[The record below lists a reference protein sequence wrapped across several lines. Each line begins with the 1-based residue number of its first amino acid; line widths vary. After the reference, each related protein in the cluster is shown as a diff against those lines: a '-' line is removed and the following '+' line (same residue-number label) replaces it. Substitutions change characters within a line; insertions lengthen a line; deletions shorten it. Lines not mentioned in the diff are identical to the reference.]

1 MLRILICLRG
11 WGRWGWFKYCSL
23 KKNLLILKEIAGKVD
38 TYIRE
43 VSENTGASPA
53 QVHKAVKLLKKL
65 GFIKEKKLKN
75 KKIISLDKDN
85 VILCKARQLINI
97 YELLNHNSFK
107 ELKRRGIVG
116 VYGSF
121 AAGKDTPESDIDMW
135 IYSKNRVDAIALK
148 NITRKLETGFKREVK
163 LLVLNDKKIK
173 DLKEKD
179 PEFYFRLKLTSVGED
194 IFD

>member
-1 MLRILICLRG
+1 MNDLSKL
-11 WGRWGWFKYCSL
+11 FT
-23 KKNLLILKEIAGKVD
+23 KKNLLILKEIAGKTD

-43 VSENTGASPA
+43 ISENTGTSPA
-53 QVHKAVKLLKKL
+53 QVHQAVKRFKKL

-75 KKIISLDKDN
+75 KKIISLDRDN
-85 VILCKARQLINI
+85 VILGKARQLINI
-97 YELLNHNSFK
+97 YELLNHISFK
-107 ELKRRGIVG
+107 DLMRRGSVG

-135 IYSKNRVDAIALK
+135 IYSKNHIDAIALK
-148 NITRKLETGFKREVK
+148 NITRKLETDFKREVK

-173 DLKEKD
+173 DLKEND

>member
-1 MLRILICLRG
+1 MNDLSKL
-11 WGRWGWFKYCSL
+11 FT
-23 KKNLLILKEIAGKVD
+23 KKNLLILKEIAGKTD

-43 VSENTGASPA
+43 ISENTGTSPA
-53 QVHKAVKLLKKL
+53 QVHQAVKLFKKL

-75 KKIISLDKDN
+75 KKIISLDRDN
-85 VILCKARQLINI
+85 VILGKARQLINI
-97 YELLNHNSFK
+97 YALLKHNSFK
-107 ELKRRGIVG
+107 ELKRRGSMG

-135 IYSKNRVDAIALK
+135 IYSKNHIDAIALK
-148 NITRKLETGFKREVK
+148 NITRKLETDFKREVK
-163 LLVLNDKKIK
+163 LLVLTDKKIK